1 MQKNPLTQQQRA
13 KLFNNPYLEAL
24 TKTHPLI
31 PITLFTGFSVGIFG
45 YGYHANQFSL
55 FMGIGLLLVG
65 LFLFSLV
72 EYLAHRFLY
81 HMQAKRAWAQKIV
94 YTFHTVHHEYPRDEV
109 RLAMPPWLSVL
120 LAAGFYGL
128 FRLLF
133 GAWGFAITPGFLIG
147 YAAYLLIHWL
157 VHAYQPPKNRLR
169 FLWLYHNGHHF
180 KDETTAFGVSSP
192 LWDYVFGTLPK
203 R

>member
-1 MQKNPLTQQQRA
+1 MQKNPLTKQQRA
-13 KLFNNPYLEAL
+13 RLFDNPVLEAL

-31 PITLFTGFSVGIFG
+31 PITLFTLTSIGLLGYGFNTGQLSVGIGIAMFLFG
-45 YGYHANQFSL
+45 
-55 FMGIGLLLVG
+55 LV
-65 LFLFSLV
+65 LFSLT

-81 HMQAKRAWAQKIV
+81 HMKPKSAWGQKIV

-109 RLAMPPWLSVL
+109 RLAMPPWLSVII
-120 LAAGFYGL
+120 AAGFYGF

-133 GAWGFAITPGFLIG
+133 GKLGLAIAPGFLTG
-147 YAAYLLIHWL
+147 YAGYLLIHWL

-169 FLWLYHNGHHF
+169 FLWVYHNGHHF

-192 LWDYVFGTLPK
+192 VWDYVFGTAPK
-203 R
+203 H